1 MEEGE
6 DGMEEEIGSGEE
18 VEKMGK
24 VGKEEGAE
32 GSREMILDDPYKNAT
47 NVKCLDPAIMQF
59 PRTPWKKK
67 ERRNGWVRRYK

>member
-1 MEEGE
+1 
-6 DGMEEEIGSGEE
+6 MEEEIGHTGEE
-18 VEKMGK
+18 VELEKEGQ
-24 VGKEEGAE
+24 EEGAE

>member
-6 DGMEEEIGSGEE
+6 EAGMEEEIGHTEEE
-18 VEKMGK
+18 VEKEGQ
-24 VGKEEGAE
+24 EEGAE
-32 GSREMILDDPYKNAT
+32 GSREMLLDDPYKNAT